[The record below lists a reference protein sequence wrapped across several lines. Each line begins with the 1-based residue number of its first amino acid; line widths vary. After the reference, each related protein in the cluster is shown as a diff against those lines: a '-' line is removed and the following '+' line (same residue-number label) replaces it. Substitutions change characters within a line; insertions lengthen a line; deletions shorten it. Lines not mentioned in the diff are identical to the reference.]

1 MTRSVRWM
9 SERPSLPGEV
19 QSLGAGFDGASSA
32 DLGSD
37 GGSGGRPGRRIRCG
51 STGDLEGLVEPT
63 ASGHPMLPLRWTSK
77 SVRHLAEALQA
88 MGHRVS
94 RQLVAE
100 LLTAA
105 GYRLPA
111 NRKTREGPGQ
121 PDRDAQFRYIN
132 Q

>member
-32 DLGSD
+32 DLG
-37 GGSGGRPGRRIRCG
+37 
-51 STGDLEGLVEPT
+51 LEGVVEPT

-105 GYRLPA
+105 GYSLQA
-111 NRKTREGPGQ
+111 NRKTLEGPGP
-121 PDRDAQFRYIN
+121 PDRGAP
-132 Q
+132 